1 VSTQSR
7 PVQDRRSASRIQVH
21 LDCQFTFE
29 GIEYEAFIRDLS
41 LKGAF
46 LLSTF
51 TPPYGANLSIRL
63 KTLGAIE
70 E

>member
-1 VSTQSR
+1 
-7 PVQDRRSASRIQVH
+7 VH